1 MPKQPIFSYTKSL
14 FYKIWLIFSALI
26 IIATFASSVVV
37 YIQVSNQLKNH
48 IEQRLL
54 WEASFYRQQLDEV
67 FLKADQRLDSLVN
80 SSTAVNRNYSLLQNE
95 MNIMQIHS
103 HSIIR
108 SWMAYSDGYLIPS
121 PGTRPEYVRN
131 LPWWRE
137 YLSGE
142 TPENIMDLSIGSNHS
157 LVGKPFIDQSAFTTL
172 VPIYNFSLD
181 GTKIIRAAGAQID
194 LNSALTDNP
203 EVNVDWSN
211 IPVSVYTTDGILVA
225 SPYRYYSGNLKSLN
239 RLSNE
244 PLIHKMLINPNNNS
258 GFGIYLKNNHRM
270 VGYFL
275 KDSTLGLVLVVEYP
289 TTEVLD
295 PIYQVASGP
304 LVIVLLLLLIA
315 TVLIATIYTN
325 TKRLR
330 RVEQLARSAE
340 LRALQ
345 AHINPH
351 FLFNT
356 LDCIVGFAVSTGN
369 NSLVKMIRSL
379 INIFRYTIRDMGE
392 LVTIREELDYLNE
405 YVSLQQIRYG
415 SRFSFKL
422 SVPDELLNYKIFK
435 FCIQPLVENC
445 FVHGV
450 EKSFD
455 PVAITVQITQTVQ
468 EVEIKVSDNGPGIT
482 RERLSELSQSLEQE
496 TYESESQGHGVGI
509 SNIHHRLRY
518 AFGSLYGITIESKQ
532 GFIAHLKFPIKYTC
546 P

>member
-225 SPYRYYSGNLKSLN
+225 SPYQYYSGNLKSLN

-405 YVSLQQIRYG
+405 YISLQQIRYG